1 MTDRGPARALPNA
14 PVPPINGKM
23 GNTLA
28 GRRRGLS
35 RQAPTVI
42 NNPLLDATDLA
53 FQQEVRSF
61 LARELTPRA
70 AAIENEQDWSAVQA
84 AVRAVGEA
92 GYLRLM
98 FPDLYRGG
106 LPAPGLRH
114 ATLLSEEASYINYA
128 FETTIATALSCAYAL
143 HRYASAP
150 LRDRFLRPIVDGHA
164 VGAICVTEQNVGS
177 DSAGMQTR
185 MRLDSATGEWVIN
198 GSKRYISNA
207 SVADCYIIY
216 GITDPSV
223 AAQKGMSAVL
233 VPKDTP
239 GLGFP
244 RTYTFMGRRGCVV
257 GELDL
262 QDCRVPADHLIGNLH
277 EGARIMRDMFNF
289 ERIILGGSGLGV
301 ARSAFDIAQ
310 RHAQTRVVFGQP
322 LGAKQ
327 LIWEKIANLS
337 WRLESAALLTYRAA
351 TLYDQGVSGK
361 SLMKE
366 AAMAKLVATETANIC
381 ADETVQ
387 ILGGDGLT
395 KEYGRA
401 EQIFRDARA
410 LTIVGGTSEMAR
422 YLIAAGA
429 LPDIKL
435 NL

>member
-1 MTDRGPARALPNA
+1 L
-14 PVPPINGKM
+14 
-23 GNTLA
+23 
-28 GRRRGLS
+28 
-35 RQAPTVI
+35 I

-53 FQQEVRSF
+53 FQREVRSF
-61 LARELTPRA
+61 LERELAPRA
-70 AAIENEQDWSAVQA
+70 DAIENRQDWTEVQA

-98 FPDLYRGG
+98 FADLYRGT

-114 ATLLSEEASYINYA
+114 ATLLSEESAYINYA

-150 LRDRFLRPIVDGHA
+150 IRDRFLGPIVDGHA

-185 MRLDSATGEWVIN
+185 IHLDSAGGEWVIN
-198 GSKRYISNA
+198 GLKRYISNA

-216 GITDPSV
+216 GVTDPTV

-233 VPKDTP
+233 VPKDAP
-239 GLGFP
+239 GLSFP
-244 RTYTFMGRRGCVV
+244 RNYTFMGRRGCIV
-257 GELDL
+257 GELAL
-262 QDCRVPADHLIGNLH
+262 QDCRVPAGHLLGNLH

-301 ARSAFDIAQ
+301 ARSAFDIACG
-310 RHAQTRVVFGQP
+310 HAQTRTVFGQP

-327 LIWEKIANLS
+327 LIWDKIANMS

-351 TLYDQGVSGK
+351 RLYDDGLTGK
-361 SLMKE
+361 SLMNE

-401 EQIFRDARA
+401 EQIYRDARA
-410 LTIVGGTSEMAR
+410 LTIVGGTSEMAK
-422 YLIAAGA
+422 YLIAAGV